1 MLQMRRILINALA
14 ATVVAGLAGGAS
26 AQQLNI
32 NELAAGVAIPF
43 WTGSDTTTK
52 AVLTNGAGGDR
63 RLHFDVINGDPN
75 ENWDVES
82 FNCDLTA
89 RETVEI
95 TFAYTGTG
103 SNITFEC
110 DAIEGVDQ
118 EFGGDAGSD
127 GDIDSDATR
136 GVLWVSVQD
145 AQGQTTSEN
154 VLFADF
160 TIIDT
165 GLGEAASAPAVG
177 IQGGANNDG
186 DRNYEFDGTEYHQF
200 AAAAATNYHP
210 PVQHPGKL
218 IIFTLDGVTGAAPGV
233 RVRVLWYD
241 DDEHVEDDAFFF
253 QCFEKID
260 YQTIAPGLAALDTAG
275 HMELIP
281 VANTATQEPARP
293 FVCYNMQ
300 DAPAGG
306 TTLRPCATASS
317 LFSRTPAPSLDTQL

>member
-1 MLQMRRILINALA
+1 MSTL
-14 ATVVAGLAGGAS
+14 ATVAVAGLSVGAS

-43 WTGSDTTTK
+43 WTGTDVMTK

-63 RLHFDVINGDPN
+63 RLHFDVINGDPG
-75 ENWDVES
+75 ESWDVES

-89 RETVEI
+89 RETVEFKF
-95 TFAYTGTG
+95 TYDGVGG
-103 SNITFEC
+103 STIEFEC
-110 DAIEGVDQ
+110 DAIEGVDP

-127 GDIDSDATR
+127 GEINSDAYR

-145 AQGQTTSEN
+145 SQSETVSEN

-160 TIIDT
+160 TIIDMAA
-165 GLGEAASAPAVG
+165 GEAASAPAVG

-186 DRNYEFDGTEYHQF
+186 DRNYEFDGTEYHKF
-200 AAAAATNYHP
+200 AAASATNYHP
-210 PVQHPGKL
+210 PVQHPGTL
-218 IIFTLDGVTGAAPGV
+218 VIFTLDGVTGAAPGV

-281 VANTATQEPARP
+281 VANAATQEPARP

-306 TTLRPCATASS
+306 TTLRPCATSTS
-317 LFSRTPAPSLDTQL
+317 DFERTPPPSLDTQL